1 MEPRTQYIGELLRA
15 RKSATSSRRT
25 KAIRGTRWP
34 RRTIDVRPWK
44 LEPEDCLI
52 HLDQSGPIDQLYR
65 SKRGKF
71 PMSHLA
77 RRRTVKSLFLRVSN
91 ENPGGSLFL
100 LLLFLCFASGNAWS
114 QAKPVA
120 IVGATLIDGAGR
132 APVTDAVVIVRDGRF
147 QAVGRRGDVTV
158 PQDAE
163 VIEANGKSVLP
174 GLIDGHC
181 HYRDWMGEIYLA
193 YGVVTCPN
201 ISNNPVEWII
211 AQREGVKNGSIRGPR
226 VWASANII
234 DGPPPEGTGT
244 LRRQRTSIIVDSED
258 EARKA
263 VRGLVEKGVDGIKLF
278 ERLKPQVAK
287 AAVDEAHKLGRP
299 VFGHSL
305 DIFTAAANGYQSV
318 EHSWSVVYTSI
329 QDPKKKHDLD
339 IGRMLRKVDTDEVHA
354 QMEPAMFDKM
364 IKVMID
370 KNVHWSTTW
379 ATWFRPL
386 STYAEEMK
394 RRELTL
400 LKNPQLKYLPAY
412 ILKDSESFFAK
423 YEKMTPEKRNELA
436 SGYKMLQ
443 DFVHRFVKAGGKIH
457 SGSDPNHV
465 VPGYAVHA
473 ELQML
478 VEAGLTPL
486 QAIQTASINVA
497 QAWGKDKEYGSVEKG
512 KVADFF
518 IVRGDPAKNISDT
531 QNVEMVFIDG
541 KKMDTSF
548 HADYKNPIPRPIEDR
563 PESGSQ

>member
-1 MEPRTQYIGELLRA
+1 MFKVGHFCRTTILIPLFCLVSTPGLWAQ
-15 RKSATSSRRT
+15 SR
-25 KAIRGTRWP
+25 
-34 RRTIDVRPWK
+34 
-44 LEPEDCLI
+44 
-52 HLDQSGPIDQLYR
+52 PI
-65 SKRGKF
+65 
-71 PMSHLA
+71 
-77 RRRTVKSLFLRVSN
+77 
-91 ENPGGSLFL
+91 
-100 LLLFLCFASGNAWS
+100 
-114 QAKPVA
+114 A
-120 IVGATLIDGAGR
+120 IVGGTLIDGTGR
-132 APVTDAVVIVRDGRF
+132 AAVGDSVVVIRDGRF
-147 QAVGRRGDVTV
+147 QEVGERGKVSI
-158 PQDAE
+158 PQGAE
-163 VIEANGKSVLP
+163 IVEAKGKSILP

-211 AQREGVKNGSIRGPR
+211 AQREGVKNGSVRGPR

-234 DGPPPEGTGT
+234 DGPPPEGTDV
-244 LRRQRTSIIVDSED
+244 LRRQRTSIIVDTED

-287 AAVDEAHKLGRP
+287 AAADEAHKLGRP

-329 QDPKKKHDLD
+329 QDPKKKHELD
-339 IGRMLRKVDTDEVHA
+339 IGRMLRKIDTDEVHA
-354 QMEPAMFDKM
+354 HMEPAMFDKI
-364 IKVMID
+364 IKAMID

-386 STYAEEMK
+386 STYAGDMK
-394 RRELTL
+394 RRELAL
-400 LKNPQLKYLPAY
+400 LKKPELKYLPPY
-412 ILKDSESFFAK
+412 ILKDTESFFAR
-423 YEKMTPEKRNELA
+423 YEKMAPEKRDPMMA
-436 SGYKMLQ
+436 GFRMLQ
-443 DFVHRFVKAGGKIH
+443 EFVRRFAAAGGKIH

-473 ELQML
+473 EMQML

-497 QAWGKDKEYGSVEKG
+497 QAWGREKEYGSIEKG

-518 IVRGDPAKNISDT
+518 IVGGDPTKNISDT
-531 QNVEMVFIDG
+531 QNVESVYVDG
-541 KKMDTSF
+541 KKVDISY

-563 PESGSQ
+563 PEGT